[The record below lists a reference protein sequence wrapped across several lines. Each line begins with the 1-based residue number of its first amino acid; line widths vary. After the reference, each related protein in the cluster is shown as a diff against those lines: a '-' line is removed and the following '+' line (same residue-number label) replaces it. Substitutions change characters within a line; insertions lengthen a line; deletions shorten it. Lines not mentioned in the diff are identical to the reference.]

1 MRHSS
6 VRAITVSVS
15 STVST
20 MVVLAAL
27 TACGGPD
34 ASGSGKGQVSPGAAG
49 SGSPAASSAAAAVAP
64 PSPTR
69 AKKRFAVGEV
79 AEFDDGTSKVSAVL
93 LAYTQ
98 PVAGPRPPDPVTQGG
113 DVWATAEVKVCN
125 TGGENFSVSQFPW
138 SLAYED
144 GTRIKVTG
152 LNGGDM
158 PKPEFPSGDEVVKQ
172 GDCVR
177 GKIPYPVPGDKRP
190 ARVVYAPQGLDEP
203 IDWSVPA
210 A

>member
-6 VRAITVSVS
+6 VRVIAASVS
-15 STVST
+15 TVL
-20 MVVLAAL
+20 VLAAL
-27 TACGGPD
+27 TACGGAD
-34 ASGSGKGQVSPGAAG
+34 ASGAGKGQASPSAAG
-49 SGSPAASSAAAAVAP
+49 SGGPAASSTAVAS
-64 PSPTR
+64 PSPAR

-158 PKPEFPSGDEVVKQ
+158 PKPEFPTGDEVVKQ

-190 ARVVYAPQGLDEP
+190 ARVVYAPQGLEEP
-203 IDWSVPA
+203 IDWAVPTA
-210 A
+210 